1 MQKSNYIGG
10 IILGAATAL
19 ALYKFYSMPEEDRD
33 ELLKTIK
40 KRTLELLD
48 DAENTVEKI
57 EHYVADIK
65 SKGEHGWIDQL
76 YTVKKMLRE
85 LYGTAQ
91 RELKA
96 IA

>member
-10 IILGAATAL
+10 IILGAAVAL
-19 ALYKFYSMPEEDRD
+19 AIYKFYSMPEEERD
-33 ELLKTIK
+33 ELLKTV
-40 KRTLELLD
+40 KRRTMELLE
-48 DAENTVEKI
+48 DAEHTVEKI

-65 SKGEHGWIDQL
+65 SKGEHGMIDQL
-76 YTVKKMLRE
+76 YTIKKMLSE